1 MVINVVE
8 TQKVERHLHLNY
20 LKKAREYLEGMKDE
34 LANGRWNLTVLAGV
48 HCAISA
54 CDALTIFFLGKKHK
68 GIKHA
73 DAAKLLI
80 SIEGLDQR
88 ELSEKTGQFI
98 FILDFKTPVEYGKTV
113 FVESDAQELAKRVE
127 RFYSWV
133 NEKLPK

>member
-1 MVINVVE
+1 VINVAE
-8 TQKVERHLHLNY
+8 TQKVEKHLHLNY

-98 FILDFKTPVEYGKTV
+98 SILDFKTPVEYGKTV
-113 FVESDAQELAKRVE
+113 FVESDAQELAKKVE

-133 NEKLPK
+133 NGKLPK